1 MPFVALWMVAASA
14 ASAASASSACQASL
28 AEAHAA
34 LRAFDAERA
43 ELLFREVET
52 NCPSRDTASELA
64 GLLYDQSL
72 DAPDSKRTRLLREAH
87 ALVRKAF
94 SRGETTG
101 ELCTLRA
108 AIEGD
113 LAQISDS
120 SSEQAS
126 LLLSVHKL
134 ATEARRLDPEGAMP
148 LVVLGA
154 WHRNAQALGF
164 GERLYIRMVA
174 GPVPDASLG
183 ESRRLLDLA
192 VEREVSPVTLY
203 FLAATR
209 EAQGDA
215 KGARATFTKCI
226 QTSPK
231 SLRDV
236 FIRGWC
242 EKRTAGN

>member
-1 MPFVALWMVAASA
+1 MPFVVFWMVALVTPAQA
-14 ASAASASSACQASL
+14 TCDASL
-28 AEAHAA
+28 AEARSA
-34 LRAFDAERA
+34 LRAFDAPKA

-52 NCPSRDTASELA
+52 NCPSVSTASELA

-72 DAPDSKRTRLLREAH
+72 DASDPKRTKLLREAH
-87 ALVRKAF
+87 EFIRKAF
-94 SRGETTG
+94 SRGEPTG
-101 ELCTLRA
+101 DLCTIRA

-120 SSEQAS
+120 SSEQAK

-134 ATEARRLDPEGAMP
+134 ATLARKLDPNGAMP

-164 GERLYIRMVA
+164 GEKLYIRMVA
-174 GPVPDASLG
+174 GPVPDASLV

-192 VEREVSPVTLY
+192 VAREESPVTLY

-209 EAQGDA
+209 EAQGDRQ
-215 KGARATFTKCI
+215 GA
-226 QTSPK
+226 QTTYARCMKTTPK

-236 FIRGWC
+236 FVRGWC
-242 EKRTAGN
+242 EKRASGS